1 MPVFGRPWGRA
12 QKISNSARWGD
23 CIYLHTLGLKRHTIL
38 LWLRVRFLVRF
49 LVPRLFHPGMPT
61 NFEGNPLRL
70 FAGGRL
76 SFLPWGLGAAAWIPP
91 QDVQPP
97 RPLKMPLVR
106 SKKPSQ
112 IPSPALLGI
121 FFTNFSINLLLLSS
135 SLEARAQKISNSA
148 RWGDCIY
155 LHTLGLKRHTI
166 LLWLRV
172 SF

>member
-1 MPVFGRPWGRA
+1 
-12 QKISNSARWGD
+12 
-23 CIYLHTLGLKRHTIL
+23 
-38 LWLRVRFLVRF
+38 
-49 LVPRLFHPGMPT
+49 MPT

-70 FAGGRL
+70 FAWGRL
-76 SFLPWGLGAAAWIPP
+76 SFLPWGLGATPL
-91 QDVQPP
+91 DYSP
-97 RPLKMPLVR
+97 RCTTAPPLKMPLVR

-155 LHTLGLKRHTI
+155 LHTLGPKTAHHPALASSVIFSPVFSATSRFLPPVPRPPARCPQPPTA
-166 LLWLRV
+166 
-172 SF
+172 SAS

>member
-1 MPVFGRPWGRA
+1 
-12 QKISNSARWGD
+12 
-23 CIYLHTLGLKRHTIL
+23 
-38 LWLRVRFLVRF
+38 
-49 LVPRLFHPGMPT
+49 MPT

-70 FAGGRL
+70 FACGRL
-76 SFLPWGLGAAAWIPP
+76 SFLPWGLGPP
-91 QDVQPP
+91 PLDYSP
-97 RPLKMPLVR
+97 RCTTAPPLKMPLVR

-155 LHTLGLKRHTI
+155 VHTLHLKRHTI
-166 LLWLRV
+166 LLRLPV
-172 SF
+172 SFLVRFLVSLSLDGRAARYFARLFSDTRPPARRPQPPTASAS